1 MLGDR
6 VAVHMYNT
14 YVHVSAKC
22 ASKSI
27 LVALVVVFLT
37 IATTMPQC
45 IGASDRASCAGSARE
60 GVGAAGYT
68 TAGEG

>member
-1 MLGDR
+1 MNI
-6 VAVHMYNT
+6 VTVHMYNT

-27 LVALVVVFLT
+27 LVAGCCVLT
-37 IATTMPQC
+37 ITTTMPQC
-45 IGASDRASCAGSARE
+45 VGASDRASCAGSARE

-68 TAGEG
+68 TARKG